1 MTLLESV
8 FNHVALPPKLPGQRD
23 VDIEDVEVNILT
35 RLIDACRT
43 LGALSGE
50 ELAGTWLTVG
60 NSLRVCRDLNS
71 GRLERATLL
80 REFHELDRN
89 LLILH
94 VTQQNA
100 ALFVRRQRR

>member
-1 MTLLESV
+1 MTLIESV
-8 FNHVALPPKLPGQRD
+8 FNHLVLPPKLPAQED
-23 VDIEDVEVNILT
+23 VDIEDVEADILT
-35 RLIDACRT
+35 RLIDACGT
-43 LGALSGE
+43 LGTISGE
-50 ELAGTWLTVG
+50 ELARTWLTVG

-80 REFHELDRN
+80 REFGELDQN